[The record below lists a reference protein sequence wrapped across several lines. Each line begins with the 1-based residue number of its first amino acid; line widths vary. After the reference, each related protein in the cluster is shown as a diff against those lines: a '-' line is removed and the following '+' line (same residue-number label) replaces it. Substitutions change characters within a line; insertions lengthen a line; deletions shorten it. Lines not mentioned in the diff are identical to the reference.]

1 MISTGGCLNMTLKW
15 NEYCISL
22 TPKIKARFKQMM
34 GFEPNLENPK
44 RLTEKLEWLKV
55 YDSTFL
61 KTYCA
66 DKITAREYVEDKLGK
81 DISIPLLGVYN
92 KFDDIDFSK
101 LPKDYIMKT
110 NHGSHTNII
119 VRNGN
124 INKTLAR
131 QKFNEWLSKD
141 WSWWGYEMFYKPI
154 PRKII
159 IEEFMSDG
167 NVALTDY
174 KFLCFNGMPIYCQA
188 ITDRGTNN
196 MALNYYDMNWRPC
209 KEISRL
215 DLPANY
221 NKIDKKPETFEL
233 MKEYATKLSKDFK
246 FVRVDFYEIDAKVY
260 FGELTFIPAAS
271 YVKYKNPK
279 TDFELGDLLKL

>member
-1 MISTGGCLNMTLKW
+1 MTDSWK
-15 NEYCISL
+15 NYCISL
-22 TPKIKARFKQMM
+22 IPKMKARFKQML
-34 GFEPNLENPK
+34 GREPDLKNPK
-44 RLTEKLEWLKV
+44 RFTDKLEWLKA

-66 DKITAREYVEDKLGK
+66 DKYTVRDYVKEKLGK
-81 DISIPLLGVYN
+81 DISIPLIGVYD

-101 LPKDYIMKT
+101 LPKDYVMKT

-124 INKTLAR
+124 LNKNIAR

-159 IEEFMSDG
+159 IEKFMSDG
-167 NVALTDY
+167 NSSLTDY
-174 KFLCFNGMPIYCQA
+174 KFLCFNGNPFYCQV
-188 ITDRGTNN
+188 ITDRGTNK
-196 MALNYYDMNWRPC
+196 MALNYYDMNWQPC
-209 KEISRL
+209 KDISRL

-221 NKIDKKPETFEL
+221 NKINGKPKTFEE
-233 MKEYATKLSKDFK
+233 MKEYATVLSKDFK
-246 FVRVDFYEIDAKVY
+246 FVRVDFYEIAGQLY

-271 YVKYKNPK
+271 YIKYKNDK
-279 TDFELGDLLKL
+279 TDFDFGNCLHL

>member
-1 MISTGGCLNMTLKW
+1 MIDSWKN
-15 NEYCISL
+15 YCISL
-22 TPKIKARFKQMM
+22 IPKMKARFKQMM
-34 GFEPNLENPK
+34 GREPDLENPK
-44 RLTEKLEWLKV
+44 RFTDKLEWLKA

-66 DKITAREYVEDKLGK
+66 DKITAREYVKEKLGK
-81 DISIPLLGVYN
+81 DISIPLIGIYD
-92 KFDDIDFSK
+92 KFNDIDFSK

-124 INKTLAR
+124 LNKNLAK

-159 IEEFMSDG
+159 IEKFMSDG
-167 NVALTDY
+167 NAALTDY
-174 KFLCFNGMPIYCQA
+174 KFLCFNGKPFYCQA
-188 ITDRGTNN
+188 ITDRGTNK
-196 MALNYYDMNWRPC
+196 MALNYYDMNWNPC

-221 NKIDKKPETFEL
+221 NKINAKPKTFEQ
-233 MKEYATKLSKDFK
+233 MKEYATILSKDFK
-246 FVRVDFYEIDAKVY
+246 FVRVDFYEIEGKIY

-271 YVKYKNPK
+271 YLKYKDPN
-279 TDFELGDLLKL
+279 TDYEFGNLLKLE

>member
-1 MISTGGCLNMTLKW
+1 MADRWEK
-15 NEYCISL
+15 YCISL
-22 TPKIKARFKQMM
+22 IPKMKARFKEMM
-34 GFEPNLENPK
+34 GREPDLENPK
-44 RLTEKLEWLKV
+44 RFTDKLEWLKA

-66 DKITAREYVEDKLGK
+66 DKITAREYVKEKIGK
-81 DISIPLLGVYN
+81 DISIPLIGIYD

-101 LPKDYIMKT
+101 VPKDYVMKT

-119 VRNGN
+119 VKNGN
-124 INKTLAR
+124 INKNSAR
-131 QKFNEWLSKD
+131 QKFNEWLSND
-141 WSWWGYEMFYKPI
+141 WTWWGYEMFYKPI

-159 IEEFMSDG
+159 IENFMTDG

-174 KFLCFNGMPIYCQA
+174 KFLCFNGTPRYCQA
-188 ITDRGTNN
+188 MTDRGTNH
-196 MALNYYDMNWRPC
+196 MVVNYYDMNWQPC
-209 KEISRL
+209 KDISRL

-221 NKIDKKPETFEL
+221 NKINEKPKTFEE
-233 MKEYATKLSKDFK
+233 MKEYASVLSKDFK
-246 FVRVDFYEIDAKVY
+246 FVRVDFYEIDEKVY

-271 YVKYKNPK
+271 YLKYKNKK